1 MSTTINPSNSIWP
14 NGLKLDEENYTTFY
28 SLGTNKVT
36 IPATAEEWPEGD
48 TLISPFVYQ
57 DGKLVG
63 FCDTKSFILN
73 DSATTD
79 IPYEFIKANFPTIE
93 DGKLAITSPNCQNP
107 EIKYQKIKSLPAGYK
122 RLEYLE
128 SQSTENKEVHSYFR
142 IPLDITTYD
151 GTKTG
156 VTIPEYTFTYETE
169 HMYYNNTNY
178 KQCDGCNHDAGC
190 FLVGV
195 AISGRPKGFVFV
207 SDGWRDLS
215 IKDETHSWGN
225 NDRFFHNDPTWIN
238 NTNYVDY
245 RHFYYDVNWPTPY
258 EYAKVRLSFG
268 NIKNPKLQYWF
279 NDEGPLINKEVE
291 LKLDDTNG
299 KSTRKAFYLFG
310 TPATSP
316 GTANPY
322 RRSTLCG
329 RKKYAKIWVN
339 DSLIYHLIPCLDDLG
354 NPCFY
359 NLVNGETF
367 WAEVGEFITPPNEYA
382 LQTLDL
388 DTIRYAKKT
397 ERGIQRLYKV
407 PEGENI
413 SLEEYAKANNFKE
426 LIETECPSEGHWVHE
441 WVETDTQLI
450 LQWSEIVVPEDTIIE

>member
-73 DSATTD
+73 DSATTN

-107 EIKYQKIKSLPAGYK
+107 EIKYQKTKPLPASYK

-128 SQSTENKEVHSYFR
+128 SPSSETKFVTSYFLL
-142 IPLDITTYD
+142 PLDITTYD

-156 VTIPEYTFTYETE
+156 VTSPEYTFTYETE
-169 HMYYNNTNY
+169 HMRYNYNSKVQSEGCRYNRGAFGWGVSEARKGVGIFWDGNNSPDDTTESKYDNDYILHGNPNLADDFRTFYYN
-178 KQCDGCNHDAGC
+178 
-190 FLVGV
+190 
-195 AISGRPKGFVFV
+195 
-207 SDGWRDLS
+207 
-215 IKDETHSWGN
+215 
-225 NDRFFHNDPTWIN
+225 
-238 NTNYVDY
+238 
-245 RHFYYDVNWPTPY
+245 VNWPEANIY
-258 EYAKVRLSFG
+258 NKIKLSIDK
-268 NIKNPKLQYWF
+268 NSIKYYL
-279 NDEGPLINKEVE
+279 NDNLEINKEIV
-291 LKLDDTNG
+291 
-299 KSTRKAFYLFG
+299 AFAPSVKRTHFTLFG
-310 TPATSP
+310 GPFANSYTTDEG
-316 GTANPY
+316 GTAYIYN
-322 RRSTLCG
+322 RAALEG

-339 DSLIYHLIPCLDDLG
+339 DSLIYHLIPCLDNLG

-359 NLVNGETF
+359 NLINGETF
-367 WAEVGEFITPPNEYA
+367 WAEVGEFITPPDEYA
-382 LQTLDL
+382 IQTLEL
-388 DTIRYAKKT
+388 DSIRYAKKT

-407 PEGENI
+407 PEGENM

-426 LIETECPSEGHWVHE
+426 LIETECPLEGHWVHE

-450 LQWSEIVVPEDTIIE
+450 LQWSEIVVPEGTIIE

>member
-93 DGKLAITSPNCQNP
+93 DGKLTITSLNCQNP
-107 EIKYQKIKSLPAGYK
+107 EIKYQKIKTLPAGYK

-128 SQSTENKEVHSYFR
+128 SPSTDAKIVSSYFKL
-142 IPLDITTYD
+142 PLNIITYGID
-151 GTKTG
+151 ETG
-156 VTIPEYTFTYETE
+156 ATIPEYTFTYETE
-169 HMYYNNTNY
+169 HMYHGNNSH
-178 KQCDGCNHDAGC
+178 KQYEGCNYDAGC
-190 FLVGV
+190 FLVGL
-195 AISGRPKGFVFV
+195 AAPGTARGFLFV

-215 IKDETHSWGN
+215 IIDETNSWKN
-225 NDRFFHNDPTWIN
+225 NDRFLHGDPTWIN
-238 NTNYVDY
+238 NTNYVDH
-245 RHFYYDVNWPTPY
+245 RHFYYDVNWPSCGNG
-258 EYAKVRLSFG
+258 EYSKVRLSFG
-268 NIKNPKLQYWF
+268 NIKSPKLQYWL
-279 NDEGPLINKEVE
+279 NDEGPLINKKVE
-291 LKLDDTNG
+291 LKTDAQNG
-299 KSTRKAFYLFG
+299 KSTHKIFYLFG
-310 TPATSP
+310 APVSDGPTVYSETSL
-316 GTANPY
+316 N
-322 RRSTLCG
+322 G

-359 NLVNGETF
+359 NLVDGKTF
-367 WAEVGEFITPPNEYA
+367 YAEVGEFITPPDEYA
-382 LQTLDL
+382 IQTLDL

-407 PEGENI
+407 PEGENM
-413 SLEEYAKANNFKE
+413 SLEEYAKANDFKE

-450 LQWSEIVVPEDTIIE
+450 LQWSEIVVPEGTIIE